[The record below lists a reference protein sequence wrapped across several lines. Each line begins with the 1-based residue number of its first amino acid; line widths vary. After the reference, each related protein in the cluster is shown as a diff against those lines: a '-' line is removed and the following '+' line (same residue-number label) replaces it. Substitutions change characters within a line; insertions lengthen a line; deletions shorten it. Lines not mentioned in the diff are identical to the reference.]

1 MVEAGTAVLSTR
13 IGAETLETFRR
24 YVQANGKTASQSLRE
39 GIELLA
45 GDVPAALGDVPAA
58 AAVAAGSLSICGITR
73 PWWVWLLVF
82 VALGLVAWWV
92 QTTYFPTDEQR
103 IRKMGLGK

>member
-1 MVEAGTAVLSTR
+1 AVLSTR

-58 AAVAAGSLSICGITR
+58 AAVAAVSVDGDAW

-92 QTTYFPTDEQR
+92 FKMYFPTAAEVDEQR
-103 IRKMGLGK
+103 IRNMGIQSS

>member
-39 GIELLA
+39 AVELLA
-45 GDVPAALGDVPAA
+45 GDVPKIDAPAVAGDVDAW
-58 AAVAAGSLSICGITR
+58 
-73 PWWVWLLVF
+73 PWWVWLVGA
-82 VALGLVAWWV
+82 VAVGLVVTWV
-92 QTTYFPTDEQR
+92 FKTYFPTAAEVDEQR
-103 IRKMGLGK
+103 IRKMGLRSL

>member
-39 GIELLA
+39 AVELLA
-45 GDVPAALGDVPAA
+45 GDVPAAVGDLPAA
-58 AAVAAGSLSICGITR
+58 AAAAAGAGPVSIDGDAW
-73 PWWVWLLVF
+73 PWWVSVGGF
-82 VALGLVAWWV
+82 VVLGLVAWWIFK
-92 QTTYFPTDEQR
+92 TYFPAAA
-103 IRKMGLGK
+103 